1 MHVFVGVCVCWG
13 QRPEEGDVSSGA
25 GATGSCELLDT
36 VLGTQLGTKSSMQ
49 LLIAKP
55 FL

>member
-1 MHVFVGVCVCWG
+1 MLR
-13 QRPEEGDVSSGA
+13 QRPEEGDVSSAA

-36 VLGTQLGTKSSMQ
+36 VLGTELGTKSSTQ